1 MKIGLYIRLLGR
13 PGGQPPPPSW
23 SSVRDQAL
31 AAEAAGFDLVVLED
45 ALLYPDDDGSVGVW
59 ESVSMVA
66 AVAAATSTIGVGHA
80 VMNSPYRPPA
90 LTAKIAAT
98 LDEIAGGRYTFGIG
112 LGNTPDDYPLFGID
126 ANPRYSRF
134 AEAIQIIH
142 GMLHDGRT
150 DFEGTYYRAPGA
162 ELVLRGPRP
171 AGPPIII
178 AAGRPRAM
186 RLVARYADEWNWW
199 IGEADGTPKL
209 RELVAEMGRACEEV
223 GRDPRPCVAPSTSS
237 RWRPRVSRRR
247 LPRRRAAARRPA
259 GSDRRRTPRLWS
271 ARIRGGP
278 RQAPGPGGHTPNRRD
293 RVDGGGHLAPPRVNP
308 ASARLV
314 RAPPTARRVR
324 VLSGCSPGALRVLS
338 APSRPRAARG

>member
-13 PGGQPPPPSW
+13 PGTQPPPPSW
-23 SSVRDQAL
+23 PSVREQAL

-45 ALLYPDDDGSVGVW
+45 ALLYPDGDGSVGVW

-66 AVAAATSTIGVGHA
+66 AIAASTSTIGVGHA

-126 ANPRYSRF
+126 ADPRYSRF

-142 GMLHDGRT
+142 GMLREGRT

-171 AGPPIII
+171 AGPPIVI

-199 IGEADGTPKL
+199 VAEADGTPKL
-209 RELVAEMGRACEEV
+209 RELVAEMGRACDEV
-223 GRDPRPCVAPSTSS
+223 GRDPATLRRSLDVFSVA
-237 RWRPRVSRRR
+237 
-247 LPRRRAAARRPA
+247 
-259 GSDRRRTPRLWS
+259 
-271 ARIRGGP
+271 
-278 RQAPGPGGHTPNRRD
+278 GPGVPEPAA
-293 RVDGGGHLAPPRVNP
+293 DGDALLISGSPESIADTLLAYEELGF
-308 ASARLV
+308 AEV
-314 RAPPTARRVR
+314 RI
-324 VLSGCSPGALRVLS
+324 ALRVPD
-338 APSRPRAARG
+338 ATPRTEAIGWMEEVVSRMHA